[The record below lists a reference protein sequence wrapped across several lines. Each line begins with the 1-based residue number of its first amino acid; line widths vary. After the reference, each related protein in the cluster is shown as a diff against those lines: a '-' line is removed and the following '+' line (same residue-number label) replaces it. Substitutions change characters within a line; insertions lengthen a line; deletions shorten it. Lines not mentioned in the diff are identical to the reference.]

1 MEKEPTLKE
10 RALMIADVIQTMEEE
25 GFDITLENR
34 CCGCSRMT
42 LEISAKEDMHGSDS
56 VVAMRGV

>member
-1 MEKEPTLKE
+1 MKQAMKDHVQLIQATIK
-10 RALMIADVIQTMEEE
+10 AAKAD

-42 LEISAKEDMHGSDS
+42 LEISAKEDTFGSDS
-56 VVAMRGV
+56 VVIMEGV